1 VNDTPKPTPPTPTPT
16 PTPASTS
23 TYVATIA
30 DHLTRP
36 LPAPGFHLL
45 KLRESRD
52 FSSADPDDDWA
63 ELMRVGAEF
72 QAELKD
78 LATALDARWGPHG
91 EMSME
96 DYAFLDPDDEDDD
109 VPPLLRELVRQG
121 WFGDLLHWHTADR
134 VIAASVGHEDKE
146 EPVVLFA
153 AVASVAA
160 VTGPAGGIAVT
171 GSGGGSP

>member
-1 VNDTPKPTPPTPTPT
+1 MSDNIN
-16 PTPASTS
+16 
-23 TYVATIA
+23 TYVSTIA

-36 LPAPGFHLL
+36 LPEDGFHLL

-63 ELMRVGAEF
+63 ELMRVSDEF
-72 QAELKD
+72 EAELKD
-78 LATALDARWGPHG
+78 LAAALDARWGPHG

-109 VPPLLRELVRQG
+109 VPPLFRELVRQG
-121 WFGDLLHWHTADR
+121 WFGNLLHWHPADR

-153 AVASVAA
+153 AIASVAA
-160 VTGPAGGIAVT
+160 VTGPAGGIPVT
-171 GSGGGSP
+171 GPADGSP